1 LQREEQGARH
11 FCLRLIQDVDMTFF
25 VKCGEGV
32 DQGDIVFSSRRLI
45 G

>member
-1 LQREEQGARH
+1 LQVQEQSKRQVPAP
-11 FCLRLIQDVDMTFF
+11 LTPDVDMTFF

-32 DQGDIVFSSRRLI
+32 DQGDIILSSRRLI